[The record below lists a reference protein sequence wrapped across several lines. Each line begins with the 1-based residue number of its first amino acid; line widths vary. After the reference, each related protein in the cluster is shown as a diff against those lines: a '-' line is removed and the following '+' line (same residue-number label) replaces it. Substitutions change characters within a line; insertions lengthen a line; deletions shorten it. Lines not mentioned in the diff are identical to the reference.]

1 MQRGGR
7 NAWGGGEGSAS
18 RSLGASTSPLQRRP
32 DVAARTQS
40 VRGPRT
46 PVRGDPQPVRAATAS
61 PLQPPGVFSSS
72 PALSVGEAAVG
83 TSIDN
88 GGRAP
93 RTEYRPAAMSSM
105 ELKHQV
111 AAASRRERHSIG
123 ARIDNLQSGAA
134 RLQRPLVAA
143 PRPAAPS
150 VATTPGAHSP
160 VGERLSYDGAIALCR
175 QYQRRSPSASSPT
188 RRVRVERAPASGSFS
203 SHDEFDTGVRLQLR
217 SAETATLEHAF
228 RQHGDGFA
236 LEVAR
241 LAGAMRDVVAAL
253 SAQDGRLDDTLFSQ
267 WSTNEVRRY
276 TIDRLARGGGALVFN
291 EFVRLYLVL
300 RSSSLGALDET
311 ASSPAR
317 ANRDEEV
324 LRKIVAHQNDELSNM
339 GMLESVVKRQHVEIV
354 KRRALVGELR
364 AEIAALQER
373 AAQHESEKRELE
385 AVLAKHRSVL
395 IEMARSG
402 ALAGAAL
409 PAGAAQTSVAEDEGE
424 APTFSGLPTAAN
436 IARLAGLKT
445 RVEQGETLA
454 KSLMRF
460 GVDGTLTK
468 AQFVRGFCQLR
479 NIREDDV
486 QMCSILERL
495 FGVFDEDRG
504 GDIDEK
510 EAIAGMHRLC
520 AQDVDA
526 AARVVF
532 AMLDTD
538 GGGSIDEGELRDYL
552 EGAFVAMALQKVALG
567 EDATEAKATA
577 LKMAKASA
585 WQCFQVADADGGG
598 DIDFE
603 EFNTWFSNI
612 GKPVEDSDDGDDAF
626 DDDDDSESSDDDETG
641 AMSVTQRSELKAAF
655 DSFDAD
661 NSGSMSTHELGV
673 LMRRMG
679 YEPSDDELKKM
690 LAEVDADGSGE
701 IDFDEFI
708 VLVKKVAKK
717 KEEEIDDSDDDDAIS
732 DDQRAKLK
740 AAFDSFD
747 ADNSGSMDT
756 SELSVLMRRMGYEP
770 SDDELKKVLAEVDA
784 DGSGEID
791 FDEFLVL
798 VKKVAEKKEEES
810 DGESAEEEA

>member
-1 MQRGGR
+1 MSCTSPGVPCITRGGSTSGFAARRTNLNSIPAVRIHSDETDGEYCATMQRGGR
-7 NAWGGGEGSAS
+7 QTFGAGAGGAS
-18 RSLGASTSPLQRRP
+18 RSLSATISPPQRRP
-32 DVAARTQS
+32 EVAGRTQS

-46 PVRGDPQPVRAATAS
+46 PARAPQPVQAATAS

-72 PALSVGEAAVG
+72 PALSVGEVAVG
-83 TSIDN
+83 TSTHN
-88 GGRAP
+88 GGRSP
-93 RTEYRPAAMSSM
+93 LTEYRPAAMSSM
-105 ELKHQV
+105 ELKHQA
-111 AAASRRERHSIG
+111 AAASRRELHSIG
-123 ARIDNLQSGAA
+123 ARVDNLQSGAA

-143 PRPAAPS
+143 PRPAPPS
-150 VATTPGAHSP
+150 VAATSGVRSP

-188 RRVRVERAPASGSFS
+188 RRVRVERAPASGGSASRDAFA
-203 SHDEFDTGVRLQLR
+203 TGVQLQLR

-241 LAGAMRDVVAAL
+241 LADSMRDVVAAL

-276 TIDRLARGGGALVFN
+276 TIDRLARGGGALVFD

-317 ANRDEEV
+317 VSRDEEV

-364 AEIAALQER
+364 AEIAALQAR
-373 AAQHESEKRELE
+373 AAQQENEKCELE

-402 ALAGAAL
+402 ALAVAAA
-409 PAGAAQTSVAEDEGE
+409 PAGAAQTTVVEDEGE
-424 APTFSGLPTAAN
+424 MSSFCGLPTAEN
-436 IARLAGLKT
+436 IARLTGLKT
-445 RVEQGETLA
+445 RAEQGDALA

-504 GDIDEK
+504 GDIDEE

-520 AQDVDA
+520 EQDDDA

-532 AMLDTD
+532 AMLDDD
-538 GGGSIDEGELRDYL
+538 GGGSIDEGELRAYL
-552 EGAFVAMALQKVALG
+552 EGAFVSMAMQNVSLG
-567 EDATEAKATA
+567 EDATEAKAAA

-612 GKPVEDSDDGDDAF
+612 GQTAEDSDDGDDAF
-626 DDDDDSESSDDDETG
+626 DDDDDSETSDEDEAS
-641 AMSVTQRSELKAAF
+641 AMSDTQRSELKAAF
-655 DSFDAD
+655 DSFDTD
-661 NSGSMSTHELGV
+661 NSGSMSTSELGV

-679 YEPSDDELKKM
+679 YEPSDDELKKL

-701 IDFDEFI
+701 IDFDEFV
-708 VLVKKVAKK
+708 VLIKKVAQK
-717 KEEEIDDSDDDDAIS
+717 KEEDSDDDDES
-732 DDQRAKLK
+732 
-740 AAFDSFD
+740 
-747 ADNSGSMDT
+747 
-756 SELSVLMRRMGYEP
+756 
-770 SDDELKKVLAEVDA
+770 
-784 DGSGEID
+784 
-791 FDEFLVL
+791 
-798 VKKVAEKKEEES
+798 EEE
-810 DGESAEEEA
+810 DTAGMWEAEESADRVVAGI